1 MWLDSKFFFV
11 DRTEQA
17 RSSSMRGSEA
27 LQYGSI
33 YGRAESS
40 AKICGAV
47 LGSDRA
53 YKASVGR
60 FVPETGAA
68 GPGRQPYF
76 SERGEVRV
84 YNQLVVGEYNC
95 FSTVG

>member
-1 MWLDSKFFFV
+1 MVKFEVVFV
-11 DRTEQA
+11 DRTEQT

-27 LQYGSI
+27 LQYRNT
-33 YGRAESS
+33 YGRAGSS
-40 AKICGAV
+40 AKICGVV

-60 FVPETGAA
+60 FVPGRGAC

-76 SERGEVRV
+76 SERREVII
-84 YNQLVVGEYNC
+84 YNYLVVSEYSC